1 MLGAERIRGIVA
13 GLEMKYARTRWRSDN
28 LRGDHDRSVHAPPR
42 IPVLEPGCLEPAPG
56 TERGPLQLID
66 ARTGIMPFADRDE
79 LTALIDWA
87 CAPQAG
93 NGRDLALA
101 VVTGAGGSGRTRLA
115 VELCS
120 ALGRN
125 GWGTGFVPDPAD
137 LGDADADLAGRDL
150 AGRDGIASPGRAGPR
165 GGAPHGKPRP
175 AARAPA

>member
-42 IPVLEPGCLEPAPG
+42 IPVLEPGRLEPAPG
-56 TERGPLQLID
+56 IERGPLQLID
-66 ARTGIMPFADRDE
+66 ARTGIVPFADRDE

-87 CAPQAG
+87 CAPQAR

-125 GWGTGFVPDPAD
+125 GWGTGF
-137 LGDADADLAGRDL
+137 GGYRN
-150 AGRDGIASPGRAGPR
+150 SPGLSHFHAVVF
-165 GGAPHGKPRP
+165 GGVVACGESN
-175 AARAPA
+175 ARSVLNTAREVEHIG